1 MKNPIIFQN
10 IPCTLVTGF
19 LGAGK
24 TTVINQLLASKPDD
38 ERWALLINE
47 FGRIGIDGALLASSQ
62 DNDLEQK
69 NIAIREVSGGCIC
82 CTSQLPLQITISRLL
97 SEHHPQRLLIE
108 PTGLAHP
115 RELILQLSA
124 PYWQT
129 ALKMNAVITVMS
141 GEQWQQIKY
150 RDHDGFQAHVR
161 DADVL
166 IINRYTQ
173 LNISEKQVLVEWITK
188 LNSQVKIIWAASG
201 LTTSKTTNSSDVHSS
216 DVHSSDVHSS
226 DVHSSDVHSSDG
238 LVADGL
244 VADAYSKT
252 LNDQL
257 NQPSSI
263 ISNQRKVSISNPKK
277 SMIGLQ
283 SQASSLATVPSSS
296 SSTDETEAQANPQT
310 SADSDLP
317 YRYHEEQ
324 QDFQLAG
331 WRLPAHYILNADD
344 LQNWLLA
351 LPNWQR
357 IKGVVHTSDGWMQI
371 NFNPGSLTTKTI
383 DPQTDSRL
391 EIILQ
396 LDNTA
401 DTHAVDKAT
410 GKSETE
416 NDAKASSLLIDWE
429 ECDRELMALV
439 I

>member
-1 MKNPIIFQN
+1 MSISVKNPIIFQN

-24 TTVINQLLASKPDD
+24 TTVINQLLATKPND

-47 FGRIGIDGALLASSQ
+47 FSRIGIDGALLASSQ
-62 DNDLEQK
+62 DNDLEQQ
-69 NIAIREVSGGCIC
+69 NIAMREVSGGCIC
-82 CTSQLPLQITISRLL
+82 CTSQLPLQIAISRLL
-97 SEHHPQRLLIE
+97 NDHHPRRLLIE

-124 PYWQT
+124 PHWQT
-129 ALKMNAVITVMS
+129 ALQMNAVITVLS

-150 RDHDGFQAHVR
+150 RDHEGFQAHVR

-166 IINRYTQ
+166 IVNRYDQ
-173 LNISEKQVLVEWITK
+173 LSSSEKHTLIEWIAT
-188 LNSQVKIIWAASG
+188 LNSHAKIIWAVSE
-201 LTTSKTTNSSDVHSS
+201 LTTETTDASNTPLTKEYIA
-216 DVHSSDVHSS
+216 
-226 DVHSSDVHSSDG
+226 G
-238 LVADGL
+238 LN
-244 VADAYSKT
+244 Y
-252 LNDQL
+252 QL
-257 NQPSSI
+257 DKPSSI
-263 ISNQRKVSISNPKK
+263 ISNQRKVNIAHLHKP
-277 SMIGLQ
+277 MIGSQ
-283 SQASSLATVPSSS
+283 SQAHSLATVPSSS
-296 SSTDETEAQANPQT
+296 SSTDETEAQA
-310 SADSDLP
+310 SANSDLP
-317 YRYHEEQ
+317 YHYHEEQ

-357 IKGVVHTSDGWMQI
+357 IKGVVHTSDGWLQI

-396 LDNTA
+396 LGSADNTA
-401 DTHAVDKAT
+401 KEN
-410 GKSETE
+410 ETDDE
-416 NDAKASSLLIDWE
+416 ASSVFIDWE
-429 ECDRELMALV
+429 DCNRELMAMV

>member
-24 TTVINQLLASKPDD
+24 TTVINQLLATKPDD

-62 DNDLEQK
+62 DSTLEQK

-82 CTSQLPLQITISRLL
+82 CTSQLPLQIAISRLL
-97 SEHHPQRLLIE
+97 SDHHPQRLLIE

-124 PYWQT
+124 PHWQT
-129 ALKMNAVITVMS
+129 ALKMSAVITVLS
-141 GEQWQQIKY
+141 AEQWQQTKY
-150 RDHDGFQAHVR
+150 RHHDGFQAHVR

-166 IINRYTQ
+166 IINRYAQ
-173 LNISEKQVLVEWITK
+173 LSSNEKQSLVEWIAK
-188 LNSQVKIIWAASG
+188 LNSQVKIIWSAIELTASE
-201 LTTSKTTNSSDVHSS
+201 TIDSSDIHSS

-226 DVHSSDVHSSDG
+226 DVHSSNNV
-238 LVADGL
+238 VAEE
-244 VADAYSKT
+244 YSTT

-257 NQPSSI
+257 NKPSYI
-263 ISNQRKVSISNPKK
+263 ISNQRKVIISDPTK

-283 SQASSLATVPSSS
+283 SQANSLAAAPSSS
-296 SSTDETEAQANPQT
+296 SSTDETEVQANT
-310 SADSDLP
+310 NNELP

-371 NFNPGSLTTKTI
+371 NFNSGSLTTRTI

-396 LDNTA
+396 LGNTV
-401 DTHAVDKAT
+401 DTNTVDT
-410 GKSETE
+410 DIEETE
-416 NDAKASSLLIDWE
+416 NHAKASSLLIDWE

>member
-1 MKNPIIFQN
+1 MSIPVKNPIIFQN

-24 TTVINQLLASKPDD
+24 TTVINQLLATKPDD

-62 DNDLEQK
+62 DNELEQK

-82 CTSQLPLQITISRLL
+82 CTSQLPLQIAISRLL

-124 PYWQT
+124 PHWQT
-129 ALKMNAVITVMS
+129 ALKMNAVITVLS

-173 LNISEKQVLVEWITK
+173 LDTSEKQALVEWITN
-188 LNSQVKIIWAASG
+188 LNSQVKTIWAASE
-201 LTTSKTTNSSDVHSS
+201 LTAPETTDSPDVHSS
-216 DVHSSDVHSS
+216 DKF
-226 DVHSSDVHSSDG
+226 
-238 LVADGL
+238 VANKL
-244 VADAYSKT
+244 VADAYSTT

-257 NQPSSI
+257 NKPSYI
-263 ISNQRKVSISNPKK
+263 ISNQRKVSIAQPQK

-283 SQASSLATVPSSS
+283 SQANSLAAMPLSR
-296 SSTDETEAQANPQT
+296 SSTDENEAQTN
-310 SADSDLP
+310 ADSDMP

-324 QDFQLAG
+324 QEFQLAG
-331 WRLPAHYILNADD
+331 WRLPAYYILNADD

-357 IKGVVHTSDGWMQI
+357 IKGLVHTSDGWIQI

-391 EIILQ
+391 EVILQ
-396 LDNTA
+396 LGNTV
-401 DTHAVDKAT
+401 DTNAVDKAT
-410 GKSETE
+410 EKSATE
-416 NDAKASSLLIDWE
+416 NDAKASSVLIDWE

>member
-1 MKNPIIFQN
+1 MMSLFVKNPIIFQN

-24 TTVINQLLASKPDD
+24 TTVINQLLATKPDD

-82 CTSQLPLQITISRLL
+82 CTSQLPLQIAISRLL

-173 LNISEKQVLVEWITK
+173 LDISEKQVLVEWITK

-201 LTTSKTTNSSDVHSS
+201 LTASEATDSSDAHSS
-216 DVHSSDVHSS
+216 DS
-226 DVHSSDVHSSDG
+226 
-238 LVADGL
+238 LVT
-244 VADAYSKT
+244 DAYSST

-263 ISNQRKVSISNPKK
+263 ISNQRKVTISNPKK

-283 SQASSLATVPSSS
+283 SPANSLATVPSSS
-296 SSTDETEAQANPQT
+296 SSTDETKAQA

-331 WRLPAHYILNADD
+331 WRLPAHYVLDADD

>member
-1 MKNPIIFQN
+1 MMSLFVKNPIIFQN

-24 TTVINQLLASKPDD
+24 TTVINQLLATKPDD

-62 DNDLEQK
+62 DNELEQK

-82 CTSQLPLQITISRLL
+82 CTSQLPLQIAISRLL

-124 PYWQT
+124 PHWQT
-129 ALKMNAVITVMS
+129 ALQMNAVITVLS

-173 LNISEKQVLVEWITK
+173 LDTSEKQALVEWITK
-188 LNSQVKIIWAASG
+188 LNSQVKIIWSVSG
-201 LTTSKTTNSSDVHSS
+201 LTASEATDSPDKF
-216 DVHSSDVHSS
+216 
-226 DVHSSDVHSSDG
+226 
-238 LVADGL
+238 VANKL
-244 VADAYSKT
+244 VADAYSST

-263 ISNQRKVSISNPKK
+263 ISNQRKVSISNPQK

-283 SQASSLATVPSSS
+283 SPANSLAAAPSSS
-296 SSTDETEAQANPQT
+296 SSTDESEAQANPQT
-310 SADSDLP
+310 SADNDLP

-357 IKGVVHTSDGWMQI
+357 IKGVVHTSDGWLQI

-396 LDNTA
+396 LGNTV
-401 DTHAVDKAT
+401 DTNAIDKAT
-410 GKSETE
+410 EKSETE
-416 NDAKASSLLIDWE
+416 NDAKASSVLIDWE
-429 ECDRELMALV
+429 KCDRELMTLV

>member
-1 MKNPIIFQN
+1 MSIPVKNPIIFQN
-10 IPCTLVTGF
+10 TPCTLVTGF

-62 DNDLEQK
+62 DNDLNQK
-69 NIAIREVSGGCIC
+69 NIAIREISGGCIC
-82 CTSQLPLQITISRLL
+82 CTSQLPLQIAISRLL

-124 PYWQT
+124 PHWQT
-129 ALKMNAVITVMS
+129 ALKMNAVITVLS

-173 LNISEKQVLVEWITK
+173 LNTSEKQTLVEWITK

-201 LTTSKTTNSSDVHSS
+201 LTASETTDSSDVHSS
-216 DVHSSDVHSS
+216 DKFVANK
-226 DVHSSDVHSSDG
+226 
-238 LVADGL
+238 LVAE
-244 VADAYSKT
+244 AYLTT

-277 SMIGLQ
+277 SMIGVQ
-283 SQASSLATVPSSS
+283 SQVNSLAAAPSSS
-296 SSTDETEAQANPQT
+296 SSTDESEAQANPQT
-310 SADSDLP
+310 SANSDLP

-331 WRLPAHYILNADD
+331 WRLPAHYILNAND
-344 LQNWLLA
+344 LQDWLLA

-396 LDNTA
+396 LDN
-401 DTHAVDKAT
+401 AVDTNAANT
-410 GKSETE
+410 DIEETE
-416 NDAKASSLLIDWE
+416 NDAKASSIWIDWE

>member
-1 MKNPIIFQN
+1 MFGYSQTRADMMSILVKKPIIFQN

-24 TTVINQLLASKPDD
+24 TTVINQLLATKPND

-47 FGRIGIDGALLASSQ
+47 FGRIGIDGVLLASSQ

-82 CTSQLPLQITISRLL
+82 CTSQLPLQIAISRLL
-97 SEHHPQRLLIE
+97 SDYHPQRLLIE

-124 PYWQT
+124 PHWQT
-129 ALKMNAVITVMS
+129 ALKMNAVITVLN
-141 GEQWQQIKY
+141 GEQWQQTKY

-166 IINRYTQ
+166 IINRYAQ
-173 LNISEKQVLVEWITK
+173 LNTSEKQSLIEWIAK
-188 LNSQVKIIWAASG
+188 LNSQVKIIWAVSELIAAE
-201 LTTSKTTNSSDVHSS
+201 TIDSSDVHLT
-216 DVHSSDVHSS
+216 DN
-226 DVHSSDVHSSDG
+226 
-238 LVADGL
+238 L
-244 VADAYSKT
+244 VADAYLTT

-257 NQPSSI
+257 KKPSSI
-263 ISNQRKVSISNPKK
+263 ISNQRKVSIAHPQK
-277 SMIGLQ
+277 SLIGLQ
-283 SQASSLATVPSSS
+283 SQANSLAAAPSSS
-296 SSTDETEAQANPQT
+296 SSTDETEAQA
-310 SADSDLP
+310 SANSDLP

-344 LQNWLLA
+344 LQDWLLA

-371 NFNPGSLTTKTI
+371 NFNPGSLTTRTI

-396 LDNTA
+396 LDV
-401 DTHAVDKAT
+401 AVDTAT
-410 GKSETE
+410 ETE
-416 NDAKASSLLIDWE
+416 HDAKASAASINWE
-429 ECDRELMALV
+429 DCDRKLMAMV
-439 I
+439 V

>member
-24 TTVINQLLASKPDD
+24 TTVINQLLATKPND

-62 DNDLEQK
+62 DNELEQK

-82 CTSQLPLQITISRLL
+82 CTSQLPLQIAISRLL
-97 SEHHPQRLLIE
+97 SDHHPQRLLIE

-124 PYWQT
+124 PHWQT
-129 ALKMNAVITVMS
+129 ALKMNAVITVLS

-173 LNISEKQVLVEWITK
+173 LNTSEKQVLVEWITK

-201 LTTSKTTNSSDVHSS
+201 LTASEVTDSSDVHSS
-216 DVHSSDVHSS
+216 DKF
-226 DVHSSDVHSSDG
+226 
-238 LVADGL
+238 VANKL
-244 VADAYSKT
+244 VADAYLST

-257 NQPSSI
+257 TQPSSI

-283 SQASSLATVPSSS
+283 SQANSLAVASSS
-296 SSTDETEAQANPQT
+296 SASTDETEAQVNPQP

-344 LQNWLLA
+344 LQDWLLA

-357 IKGVVHTSDGWMQI
+357 IKGVVHTFDGWLQI

-396 LDNTA
+396 LGNTLDTNAA
-401 DTHAVDKAT
+401 DTDIE
-410 GKSETE
+410 ETE

>member
-1 MKNPIIFQN
+1 MSLFVKNPIIFQN

-24 TTVINQLLASKPDD
+24 TTVINQLLATKPDD

-82 CTSQLPLQITISRLL
+82 CTSQLPLQIAISRLL

-173 LNISEKQVLVEWITK
+173 LDISEKQVLVEWITK

-201 LTTSKTTNSSDVHSS
+201 LTASEATDSSDAHSS
-216 DVHSSDVHSS
+216 DS
-226 DVHSSDVHSSDG
+226 
-238 LVADGL
+238 LVT
-244 VADAYSKT
+244 DAYSST

-263 ISNQRKVSISNPKK
+263 ISNQRKVTISNPKK

-283 SQASSLATVPSSS
+283 SPANSLATVPSSS
-296 SSTDETEAQANPQT
+296 SSTDETKAQA

-331 WRLPAHYILNADD
+331 WRLPAHYVLDADD

>member
-1 MKNPIIFQN
+1 VFGYSQTRANMMSLFVKNPIIFQN

-24 TTVINQLLASKPDD
+24 TTVINQLLASKPND

-47 FGRIGIDGALLASSQ
+47 FGRIGIDGALLTSSQ
-62 DNDLEQK
+62 DTNLEQK

-82 CTSQLPLQITISRLL
+82 CTSQLPLQIAISRLL
-97 SEHHPQRLLIE
+97 SDHHPQRLLIE

-124 PYWQT
+124 PHWQT
-129 ALKMNAVITVMS
+129 ALKMNAVITVLS

-173 LNISEKQVLVEWITK
+173 LNTSEKQVLVEWITK

-201 LTTSKTTNSSDVHSS
+201 LTASEVTDSSDVHSS
-216 DVHSSDVHSS
+216 DKF
-226 DVHSSDVHSSDG
+226 
-238 LVADGL
+238 VANKL
-244 VADAYSKT
+244 VADAYLST

-257 NQPSSI
+257 TQPSSI
-263 ISNQRKVSISNPKK
+263 ISNQRKISIAHPQKP
-277 SMIGLQ
+277 MIVVQ
-283 SQASSLATVPSSS
+283 SQASSLATVPSLSAS
-296 SSTDETEAQANPQT
+296 IDETEAQVN
-310 SADSDLP
+310 ADIDLP

-371 NFNPGSLTTKTI
+371 NFNPGSLTTRTI

-396 LDNTA
+396 LGNIV
-401 DTHAVDKAT
+401 DTNAVDKAT
-410 GKSETE
+410 EKSATE
-416 NDAKASSLLIDWE
+416 NDAKASSVLIDWE

>member
-1 MKNPIIFQN
+1 MMSLFVKNPIIFQN

-24 TTVINQLLASKPDD
+24 TTVINQLLASKPND

-82 CTSQLPLQITISRLL
+82 CTSQLPLQIAISRLL

-166 IINRYTQ
+166 IINRYVQ
-173 LNISEKQVLVEWITK
+173 LDTIEKQALVEWITK

-201 LTTSKTTNSSDVHSS
+201 LTASETTASSDS
-216 DVHSSDVHSS
+216 
-226 DVHSSDVHSSDG
+226 
-238 LVADGL
+238 LVT
-244 VADAYSKT
+244 DAYSST

-263 ISNQRKVSISNPKK
+263 ISNQRKVTISNPKK

-283 SQASSLATVPSSS
+283 SPANSLATVPSSS
-296 SSTDETEAQANPQT
+296 SSTDETKAQA
-310 SADSDLP
+310 SADSGLP

-331 WRLPAHYILNADD
+331 WRLPTHYILNADD

-371 NFNPGSLTTKTI
+371 NFNPGSLTTRTI
-383 DPQTDSRL
+383 DPQTNSRL

-396 LDNTA
+396 LDNTV
-401 DTHAVDKAT
+401 DTNAVDKAT
-410 GKSETE
+410 EKLETE
-416 NDAKASSLLIDWE
+416 NGAKASSALIDWE

>member
-1 MKNPIIFQN
+1 MSIPVKNPIIFQN

-24 TTVINQLLASKPDD
+24 TTVINQLLATKSND

-62 DNDLEQK
+62 DNNDLEQQ
-69 NIAIREVSGGCIC
+69 NIAMREVSGGCIC
-82 CTSQLPLQITISRLL
+82 CTSQLPLQIAISRLL
-97 SEHHPQRLLIE
+97 NDHHPRRLLIE

-124 PYWQT
+124 PHWQT
-129 ALKMNAVITVMS
+129 ALQMNAVITVLS

-150 RDHDGFQAHVR
+150 RDHEGFQAHVR

-166 IINRYTQ
+166 IVNRYDQ
-173 LNISEKQVLVEWITK
+173 LSSSEKHTLVEWIAK
-188 LNSQVKIIWAASG
+188 LNSQVKIIWAVSE
-201 LTTSKTTNSSDVHSS
+201 LTVAETTYSSDKF
-216 DVHSSDVHSS
+216 
-226 DVHSSDVHSSDG
+226 
-238 LVADGL
+238 VANKL
-244 VADAYSKT
+244 VADAYSFT

-257 NQPSSI
+257 NKPSHI
-263 ISNQRKVSISNPKK
+263 IANQRKISITHLHKP
-277 SMIGLQ
+277 MIGLQ
-283 SQASSLATVPSSS
+283 SQTHCLATVPSSS
-296 SSTDETEAQANPQT
+296 SSTDETEAQA
-310 SADSDLP
+310 SANSDLP

-344 LQNWLLA
+344 LQNWLLN

-357 IKGVVHTSDGWMQI
+357 IKGVVHTSDGWLQI
-371 NFNPGSLTTKTI
+371 NFNPGSLTIKTI

-396 LDNTA
+396 LGN
-401 DTHAVDKAT
+401 AVDTAT
-410 GKSETE
+410 EKTETE
-416 NDAKASSLLIDWE
+416 HDAKASAASINWE
-429 ECDRELMALV
+429 DCDRELMAMV

>member
-24 TTVINQLLASKPDD
+24 TTVINQLLATKPDD

-62 DNDLEQK
+62 DNELEQK

-82 CTSQLPLQITISRLL
+82 CTSQLPLQIAISRLL
-97 SEHHPQRLLIE
+97 SDHHPQRLLIE

-124 PYWQT
+124 PHWQT
-129 ALKMNAVITVMS
+129 ALKMNAVITVLS

-166 IINRYTQ
+166 IINRYVQ
-173 LNISEKQVLVEWITK
+173 LNTSEKQALVEWITK
-188 LNSQVKIIWAASG
+188 LNSQVKIIWAASE
-201 LTTSKTTNSSDVHSS
+201 LTAPETTDSSDVHSS
-216 DVHSSDVHSS
+216 DKF
-226 DVHSSDVHSSDG
+226 
-238 LVADGL
+238 VANKL

-252 LNDQL
+252 LNEQL

-263 ISNQRKVSISNPKK
+263 ISNQRKISIAHPQK
-277 SMIGLQ
+277 SMIGVQ
-283 SQASSLATVPSSS
+283 SQANSLATVPSLSA
-296 SSTDETEAQANPQT
+296 STDETEAQVN
-310 SADSDLP
+310 ADSDLP

-344 LQNWLLA
+344 LQDWLLA

-357 IKGVVHTSDGWMQI
+357 IKGVVHTFDGWLQI

-396 LDNTA
+396 LGNTL
-401 DTHAVDKAT
+401 DTNAVDKAT
-410 GKSETE
+410 DIEETE
-416 NDAKASSLLIDWE
+416 NDVKASSLLIDWE

>member
-24 TTVINQLLASKPDD
+24 TTVINQLLATKPDD

-82 CTSQLPLQITISRLL
+82 CTSQLPLQIAISRLL

-124 PYWQT
+124 PHWQT
-129 ALKMNAVITVMS
+129 ALQMNAVITVLN

-173 LNISEKQVLVEWITK
+173 LDTSEKQALVEWIAK
-188 LNSQVKIIWAASG
+188 LNSQVKIIWDASE
-201 LTTSKTTNSSDVHSS
+201 LTASETIDSSDVHSS
-216 DVHSSDVHSS
+216 DKF
-226 DVHSSDVHSSDG
+226 
-238 LVADGL
+238 VANKL
-244 VADAYSKT
+244 VADAYSST

-263 ISNQRKVSISNPKK
+263 ISNQRKVTISNPKK

-283 SQASSLATVPSSS
+283 SPANSLATVPSSS
-296 SSTDETEAQANPQT
+296 SSTDETKAQA